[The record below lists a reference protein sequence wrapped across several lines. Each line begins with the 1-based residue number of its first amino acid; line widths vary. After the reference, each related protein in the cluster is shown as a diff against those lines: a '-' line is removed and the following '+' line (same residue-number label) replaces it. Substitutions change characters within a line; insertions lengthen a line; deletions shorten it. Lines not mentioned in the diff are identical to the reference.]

1 MMPRNFF
8 LENGSLENGLYGN
21 GSTGGRDLGY
31 GSTPSR
37 LGERGVQLS
46 RSLWRCLSGLGLAAL
61 LATSAQAGETPQ
73 LRQAVD
79 KFMVAHV
86 VKLKARL
93 GPKTRIEY
101 SVGSLDNRPTVPVCS
116 QPLAVETRDTPQPNT
131 RLNLQVSCQADNN
144 WSIYLPV
151 ELAIYRPA
159 VVAVNALTHGDTI
172 SPADVRLVEVN
183 VSQVNGQYLASLDDA
198 IGKDVK
204 RSIAAG
210 AAIADQ
216 QLIAP
221 LMVRRGEAV
230 LINAS
235 SNIVAVKV
243 SGIALTDGRLGEQI
257 RIRNQ
262 TSSRIVNATI
272 TGPGQAEVA
281 M

>member
-1 MMPRNFF
+1 MVSRPDERRRH
-8 LENGSLENGLYGN
+8 SLGHSLGGLA
-21 GSTGGRDLGY
+21 
-31 GSTPSR
+31 
-37 LGERGVQLS
+37 
-46 RSLWRCLSGLGLAAL
+46 LAAL
-61 LATSAQAGETPQ
+61 LTTSAHAAEPSQ

-79 KFMVAHV
+79 TFMVAHV
-86 VKLKARL
+86 AKLKARL
-93 GPKTRIEY
+93 GPNTRIEY
-101 SVGSLDNRPTVPVCS
+101 SIGSLDNRLTVPVCS

-131 RLNLQVSCQADNN
+131 RLNLQVSCQHDNN

-172 SPADVRLVEVN
+172 GPADVRLVEVN
-183 VSQVNGQYLASLDDA
+183 VSQVNGQYLSSLDDA

-204 RSIAAG
+204 RSLTAG
-210 AAIADQ
+210 AAIAEQ
-216 QLIAP
+216 QLVAP
-221 LMVRRGEAV
+221 MMVRRGEAV

-262 TSSRIVNATI
+262 TSSRIVNARI

>member
-1 MMPRNFF
+1 MAA
-8 LENGSLENGLYGN
+8 LA
-21 GSTGGRDLGY
+21 
-31 GSTPSR
+31 TPS
-37 LGERGVQLS
+37 Q
-46 RSLWRCLSGLGLAAL
+46 AAEN
-61 LATSAQAGETPQ
+61 SQI
-73 LRQAVD
+73 RQAVD
-79 KFMVAHV
+79 RFMAVHV
-86 VKLKARL
+86 EKLQARL

-101 SVGSLDNRPTVPVCS
+101 AMGSLDNRLALAPCTL
-116 QPLAVETRDTPQPNT
+116 PLVVETRDTPQPNT
-131 RLNLQVSCQADNN
+131 RLNVQVSCQQANN
-144 WSIYLPV
+144 WSIYVPV

-159 VVAVNALTHGDTI
+159 VVAVNALTHGSTVG
-172 SPADVRLVEVN
+172 PGDVRLVEVN
-183 VSQVNGQYLASLDDA
+183 ISQINGQHLSSLNDA

-210 AAIADQ
+210 AAISDQ

-243 SGIALTDGRLGEQI
+243 SGIAMTDGRLGEQI
-257 RIRNQ
+257 RIKNQ
-262 TSSRIVNATI
+262 SSSRIVNARI

>member
-1 MMPRNFF
+1 MMARNFF
-8 LENGSLENGLYGN
+8 HKYGTH
-21 GSTGGRDLGY
+21 GYRLPGRGF
-31 GSTPSR
+31 SR
-37 LGERGVQLS
+37 Y
-46 RSLWRCLSGLGLAAL
+46 RSLWLHFCSIGVLATLAAPIQ
-61 LATSAQAGETPQ
+61 AAENAQANPQ
-73 LRQAVD
+73 LRKAVD
-79 KFMVAHV
+79 RFMAVHV
-86 VKLKARL
+86 DKLKSRL

-101 SVGSLDNRPTVPVCS
+101 NVGSIDNRLQLTPCS
-116 QPLAVETRDTPQPNT
+116 LPLVVESRDAPQPNT
-131 RLNLQVSCQADNN
+131 RLNLQVSCQQANN

-151 ELAIYRPA
+151 ELSIYRPA

-172 SPADVRLVEVN
+172 GPADVRLVEVN
-183 VSQVNGQYLASLDDA
+183 ISQVSGQYLGNLDEV

-210 AAIADQ
+210 AAISDQ

-243 SGIALTDGRLGEQI
+243 SGIAMTDGRLGEQI
-257 RIRNQ
+257 RIKNQ
-262 TSSRIVNATI
+262 SSSRIVNATI
-272 TGPGQAEVA
+272 TGPGQAAVA